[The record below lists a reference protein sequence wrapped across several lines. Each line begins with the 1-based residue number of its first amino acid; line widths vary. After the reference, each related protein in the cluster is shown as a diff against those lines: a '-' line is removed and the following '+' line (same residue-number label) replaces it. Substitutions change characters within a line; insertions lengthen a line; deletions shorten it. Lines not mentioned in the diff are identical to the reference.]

1 MRRLR
6 EFSNEDFYMRIRESI
21 NGEEYGGFIDFESD
35 DDLKERVLK
44 NDYKKIYS
52 LRDISKW
59 IRYGLNNGLIS
70 RGGSKE
76 EIEGV
81 LKWIDL
87 LNKNRNIEL

>member
-1 MRRLR
+1 MKNKQ
-6 EFSNEDFYMRIRESI
+6 EKVNW
-21 NGEEYGGFIDFESD
+21 IDFESD

-52 LRDISKW
+52 LKDINKW
-59 IRYGLNNGLIS
+59 IKYGLRNGLIS

>member
-1 MRRLR
+1 MKNKQ
-6 EFSNEDFYMRIRESI
+6 EKVNCIE
-21 NGEEYGGFIDFESD
+21 FESD
-35 DDLKERVLK
+35 EDLKERVLK

-52 LRDISKW
+52 LKDINKW
-59 IRYGLNNGLIS
+59 IKYGLRNGLIS